1 MTMIMRFGRRSQ
13 IRRSDGFTLIEL
25 LIVVAVIGILTAIGV
40 AFYTSMQQ
48 SARVAKAQADART
61 IATAAMNYMA
71 HTGTVP
77 SALTDLTVT
86 VTNPMGLSGGPFLNG
101 VPAPPSGGSPV
112 WSAYGY
118 TANATA
124 GTFQISAAGD
134 GTTIILP

>member
-1 MTMIMRFGRRSQ
+1 MAWMKRYIRSAR
-13 IRRSDGFTLIEL
+13 IGGSEGFTLIEL

-40 AFYTSMQQ
+40 AYYTSMQQ
-48 SARVAKAQADART
+48 AARVAKAQADART

-77 SALTDLTVT
+77 SALTELTVT
-86 VTNPMGLSGGPFLNG
+86 VSNPMGLSGGPFLNN

-124 GTFQISAAGD
+124 GTFQITASGD
-134 GTTIILP
+134 GTTIVLP